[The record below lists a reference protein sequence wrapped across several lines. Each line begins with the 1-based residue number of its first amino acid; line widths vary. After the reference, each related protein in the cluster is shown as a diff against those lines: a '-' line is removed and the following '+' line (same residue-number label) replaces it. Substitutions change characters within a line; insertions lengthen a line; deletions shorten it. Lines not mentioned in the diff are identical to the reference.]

1 VKDPDQRKYSR
12 ERKRPV
18 RLRNEARISEGRFI
32 ERSCEDDPAVEW
44 GERIA
49 TGKMIA
55 RGGKST
61 GEVQGAMS
69 SLDSERIY

>member
-1 VKDPDQRKYSR
+1 MKDPDQRKYSR

-18 RLRNEARISEGRFI
+18 RLQQEARISEGRII
-32 ERSCEDDPAVEW
+32 EGSVEDDLAVEW

-61 GEVQGAMS
+61 GDVPGAMS
-69 SLDSERIY
+69 STHPERRY